1 MSKYLGWKNYETW
14 NVAMW
19 ICNEPFFYATAKEFK
34 RMGMGYRAFAKLLH
48 LLDVNTTPDGISLQ
62 STKLSIRELNRLIK
76 DL

>member
-1 MSKYLGWKNYETW
+1 
-14 NVAMW
+14 
-19 ICNEPFFYATAKEFK
+19 
-34 RMGMGYRAFAKLLH
+34 MGYRAFAKLLH